1 MTVIICTIE
10 LFIPEAHSL
19 KDKRQV
25 VKSLVG
31 RIRARVNASAAEVDF
46 HDLWQ
51 RAGIG
56 VAMVGTD
63 ATVLEGQV
71 NLIRR
76 LADDSQ
82 GAEVVRLDVEYS

>member
-10 LFIPEAHSL
+10 LFIADAHSL

-31 RIRARVNASAAEVDF
+31 RIRARVNASAAETGL

-51 RAGIG
+51 RARIG
-56 VAMVGTD
+56 VAMIGSD
-63 ATVLEGQV
+63 RTVLENQV
-71 NLIRR
+71 NQVRR
-76 LADDSQ
+76 LADDSD
-82 GAEVVRLDVEYS
+82 GAEVVSFDIEYI